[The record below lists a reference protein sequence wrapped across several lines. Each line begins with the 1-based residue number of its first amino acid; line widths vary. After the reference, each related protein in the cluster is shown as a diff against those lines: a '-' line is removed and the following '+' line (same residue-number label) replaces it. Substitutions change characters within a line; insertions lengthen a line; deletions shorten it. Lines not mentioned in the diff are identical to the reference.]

1 MATASRFTTAV
12 RKAQGNAR
20 CETIRMVLLLI
31 AGKLDLL
38 ALKPTSPPPYP
49 VR

>member
-1 MATASRFTTAV
+1 MATASRFTSAV
-12 RKAQGNAR
+12 HEAQGNAR
-20 CETIRMVLLLI
+20 CETIRMALLLI

-38 ALKPTSPPPYP
+38 ALKPTSLPPYL